1 MTQPLRILVSLA
13 YLALSTCLVFLFSFL
28 VPSLGHLQDFELPL
42 IGWIDLDLLAPWAM
56 VASAMLIA
64 LLFLAESNLGL
75 GKAMR
80 ILEPRAFLYFGALWA
95 ERTFLILQGIGN
107 PWILLLLATSLLW
120 IGLFLGATQVLAVEV
135 GSSGENPSE
144 IWREGLGIQFFWV
157 AVFFSFAVQVVIKGY
172 GQIGGSQALVFLGLS
187 YLEFRK
193 LREAG
198 LIHDKVERVLL
209 WVYRSALIAFP
220 LALLIKY

>member
-1 MTQPLRILVSLA
+1 MRILVSLT

-28 VPSLGHLQDFELPL
+28 VPSLGHLQDFELPS

-56 VASAMLIA
+56 VTSAMLIA
-64 LLFLAESNLGL
+64 LLFLTESNLGL
-75 GKAMR
+75 GRTMK

-107 PWILLLLATSLLW
+107 LWILLLLAMSLLW
-120 IGLFLGATQVLAVEV
+120 IGLFLGAPKVLSVEV
-135 GSSGENPSE
+135 GSTGQIPPE

-157 AVFFSFAVQVVIKGY
+157 AVFFSFAIQVVLKGY

-198 LIHDKVERVLL
+198 LIPDRVEKVLL
-209 WVYRSALIAFP
+209 WVYRSALVAFP
-220 LALLIKY
+220 LVLLIRY